1 MVLSGVAELSVVR
14 GTCYPL
20 FAYDVAHAIDLDA
33 AERRLLAGTERLT
46 IKQKRRAPAFFEYR
60 PAPLRVSLHAESLAL
75 SGYRTEPAV
84 EVVLYDFGAV
94 SVSYAIPLAG
104 PLAALASLSHELW
117 GNAHL
122 LADSRRHVERLVAT
136 LGPAAARPRIVDF
149 VEDYVIFQV
158 ERVAPPCD
166 AASLVAQHAQPIAQI
181 LRAEPRTLSQ
191 QEITDA
197 TASRL
202 SFGPEDA
209 TFIDTDAT
217 LLFDPEGDDVRA
229 VIEFANTQ
237 LLEMRY
243 LDHQLDD
250 ALERAYGLLSKR
262 RGSRLAI
269 PSLYGTDLR
278 ELAQLQLEAAIL
290 FEQVT
295 NALKLIGEQYLT
307 RVYALASRRFH
318 LAEWDVS
325 ISRKLQTIDSI
336 YSRMADRAA
345 TRRLE
350 MLEWIIIALIAISI
364 AVSLGPALVPR

>member
-1 MVLSGVAELSVVR
+1 VVPSGVPELSVVR

-60 PAPLRVSLHAESLAL
+60 PAPLRVSSQAESLAL
-75 SGYRTEPAV
+75 SGYRTDPAV

-104 PLAALASLSHELW
+104 PLPALASLSHELW
-117 GNAHL
+117 GNARL
-122 LADSRRHVERLVAT
+122 LAESRRHVERLVQA
-136 LGPAAARPRIVDF
+136 LGEAAPRARIADF
-149 VEDYVIFQV
+149 VEDYVIFQI
-158 ERVAPPCD
+158 ESFTPACD
-166 AASLVAQHAQPIAQI
+166 AATLAGQHAASIAQI
-181 LRAEPRTLSQ
+181 LRAETHTLSQ
-191 QEITDA
+191 QEINDA
-197 TASRL
+197 TSSRL
-202 SFGPEDA
+202 SFGPDDA

-217 LLFDPEGDDVRA
+217 VLFDPEGDDVRA

-237 LLEMRY
+237 LVEMRF
-243 LDHQLDD
+243 LDQQLDD

-262 RGSRLAI
+262 RWSRLGV
-269 PSLYGTDLR
+269 PSLYGPALR
-278 ELAQLQLEAAIL
+278 EVAQMQLDAAIL

-307 RVYALASRRFH
+307 RVYSLASRRFH

-325 ISRKLQTIDSI
+325 IGRKLQTIDSI
-336 YSRMADRAA
+336 YSRLADRAA

-350 MLEWIIIALIAISI
+350 MLEWIIILLFAISI
-364 AVSLGPALVPR
+364 AVSVGPPLLSR